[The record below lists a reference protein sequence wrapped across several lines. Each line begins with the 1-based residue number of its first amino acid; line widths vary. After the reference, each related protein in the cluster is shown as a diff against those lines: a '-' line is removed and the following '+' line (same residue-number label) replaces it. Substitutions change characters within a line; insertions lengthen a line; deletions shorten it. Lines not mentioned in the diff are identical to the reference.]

1 MVQKRKIGP
10 TVFQLIYSLLTRNKQ
25 IEGEDLIFLCVD
37 TSQVYFTQT
46 RLFIGDTFII
56 QLGRQELESSL
67 NKFQK
72 VQV

>member
-10 TVFQLIYSLLTRNKQ
+10 TVFQIIYSLLTRNKQ

-46 RLFIGDTFII
+46 RLFIGDTFLI
-56 QLGRQELESSL
+56 QLGRQELE
-67 NKFQK
+67 
-72 VQV
+72 